1 MFGLEPSTAFYFM
14 RLPLPRQA
22 VFFSFGVKKGGVGS
36 NQLLRQLAGDI
47 RDAFPF
53 GPYQCVWAKGYTGR
67 EDLRKPSGYRCPC
80 RRAAA
85 LPPSTFSLAG
95 TARSAAGVGRARR
108 AREPTPPSLAERTRS
123 GAGQAFNRPPRQ
135 RRHLSPFGFALS
147 VLARA
152 D

>member
-85 LPPSTFSLAG
+85 LPDLSSPG
-95 TARSAAGVGRARR
+95 RNAAKPRKRGQSPKGEGAH
-108 AREPTPPSLAERTRS
+108 APAWQSDAKRS
-123 GAGQAFNRPPRQ
+123 GPGVQPTAAPAA
-135 RRHLSPFGFALS
+135 ALVVFWS
-147 VLARA
+147 GSAVVLCVG
-152 D
+152 